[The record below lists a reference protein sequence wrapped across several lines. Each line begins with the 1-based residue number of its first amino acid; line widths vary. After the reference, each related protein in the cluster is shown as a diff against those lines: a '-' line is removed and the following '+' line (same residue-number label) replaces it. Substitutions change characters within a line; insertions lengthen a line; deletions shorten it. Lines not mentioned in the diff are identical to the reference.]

1 MLTNIT
7 AVLRVTADLHGETIP
22 VLHVRLDPACLSWTI
37 ALDVPARPRIKHRD
51 GCRCG
56 QVPVLNAAPDYVQ
69 TLSSGV
75 EPTDNPVTL
84 HPLIAEDLDSQTCE
98 MERARAQAAV
108 SCHDYLLDGEQ

>member
-1 MLTNIT
+1 M
-7 AVLRVTADLHGETIP
+7 
-22 VLHVRLDPACLSWTI
+22 S
-37 ALDVPARPRIKHRD
+37 
-51 GCRCG
+51 
-56 QVPVLNAAPDYVQ
+56 APDYHPCGVCASYRDVCVYCQPDFVQ
-69 TLSSGV
+69 TLRSGA